1 MTTSSDGPAP
11 THGSDGEADRA
22 AARLPAEP
30 DYLALRGR
38 MAPEVPTRLLAHI
51 ARVVALTER
60 LARRHGADLAPAL
73 RAAQTHDLLRALPE
87 AELLARAE
95 ARGLEVLPIER
106 AHPVLLHGP
115 LGALELAERFRLR
128 DPIVLDAVRYHT
140 TGHPSFGPEAWA
152 MFVADKAEPKKV
164 EAWPALLQVLD
175 LASGSLEAAALAYL
189 DLSAERARI
198 EGWPLH
204 PLAEQTRAALLH
216 RLATS

>member
-1 MTTSSDGPAP
+1 
-11 THGSDGEADRA
+11 
-22 AARLPAEP
+22 
-30 DYLALRGR
+30 
-38 MAPEVPTRLLAHI
+38 
-51 ARVVALTER
+51 
-60 LARRHGADLAPAL
+60 PAL

-164 EAWPALLQVLD
+164 EAWPALQQVLD
-175 LASGSLEAAALAYL
+175 LASNSLEAAALAYL

-198 EGWPLH
+198 EGWTLH
-204 PLAEQTRAALLH
+204 PLAEQTRAALSAAVPRKGRRQH
-216 RLATS
+216 QPHQ